1 MRWNRWIGIL
11 AALINF
17 WVAQTVALA
26 ATPPCPETRK
36 RSELVD
42 QIASGPIKDLLL
54 VSGAQT
60 TQHQDIRR
68 PVPEMSAIDY
78 KRAWVKLL
86 LPMIAPRDSSALF
99 FTFYSSEHPSE
110 DPEVINIPAD
120 VYWCL
125 AAFGDSVLL
134 SDGMNMHHY
143 SNVASIDHEKQT
155 VALIDHSPNLQIGR
169 AHV

>member
-1 MRWNRWIGIL
+1 
-11 AALINF
+11 
-17 WVAQTVALA
+17 
-26 ATPPCPETRK
+26 
-36 RSELVD
+36 
-42 QIASGPIKDLLL
+42 
-54 VSGAQT
+54 
-60 TQHQDIRR
+60 
-68 PVPEMSAIDY
+68 
-78 KRAWVKLL
+78 WVKLL

-155 VALIDHSPNLQIGR
+155 VALIDHSPNILSEFIGVVPEIFAAPSGR
-169 AHV
+169 FAGKTLVQFSRSDFERLFIAAITIDTPEFIEPLKRMIPPKAWTPEIEVA